1 LNLGYGVQFLQS
13 AMPAAGPFGEI
24 TRLLGALKRGDA
36 EARSRLASL
45 VYAELHARAALY
57 MRGERLGHTLQPTAL
72 VNETFMR
79 LLQGQNIDFHD
90 RAHFFAIASTTMR
103 RVLVDHARARAAAK
117 REGEKVKVELEERH
131 AIDHPQLDDVLIL
144 DQALTRLAEM
154 APGQA
159 ALVEMIYFGGLT
171 KEEAAAVLG
180 VSPRTVQRDWA
191 SARAW
196 LQAELRR
203 SHP

>member
-1 LNLGYGVQFLQS
+1 
-13 AMPAAGPFGEI
+13 MPAAGPFGEI

-36 EARSRLASL
+36 EGRSQLAVL
-45 VYAELHARAALY
+45 VYAELHSRAAHY

-117 REGEKVKVELEERH
+117 REGEK
-131 AIDHPQLDDVLIL
+131 A
-144 DQALTRLAEM
+144 
-154 APGQA
+154 
-159 ALVEMIYFGGLT
+159 
-171 KEEAAAVLG
+171 KE
-180 VSPRTVQRDWA
+180 
-191 SARAW
+191 
-196 LQAELRR
+196 
-203 SHP
+203 